1 MISIVV
7 SMPISREEF
16 DKGEA
21 VPGVSNSIL
30 HFLIAN
36 PDKAFSLEELEN
48 GMLKKV
54 DKNIIS
60 SKAIDEALGRLV
72 RLGLVENRRFKNT
85 GNGYTVYYILKT
97 AHRLH

>member
-1 MISIVV
+1 
-7 SMPISREEF
+7 MPITREDFE
-16 DKGEA
+16 KGEA

-48 GMLKKV
+48 GMLSKV

-60 SKAIDEALGRLV
+60 AMAIDEALGRLV
-72 RLGLVENRRFKNT
+72 RLGLVENKRFKKNDK
-85 GNGYTVYYILKT
+85 GYTIYYILKT
-97 AHRLH
+97 APHPA